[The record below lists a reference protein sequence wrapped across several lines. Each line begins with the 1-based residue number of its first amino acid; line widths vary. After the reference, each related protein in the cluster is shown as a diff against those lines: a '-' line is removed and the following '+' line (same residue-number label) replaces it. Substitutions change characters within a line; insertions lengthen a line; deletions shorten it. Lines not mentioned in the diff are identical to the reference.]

1 MLIGAGV
8 RLSASNP
15 MFQLGAASAG
25 SAERAAWLGPG
36 KLRNLQ
42 AGYAGIS
49 GLSGY
54 PNGVRHPAAWSL
66 PNKAGALASRNETG
80 FTLTEG
86 SLSLAAGRNIDGS
99 TTITVSVPDAE
110 LQLVVS
116 ASGTTAITLS
126 QTGAVAGALAAEGN
140 APLTITVPTATLGAI
155 VSSIASGALTLTGSA
170 GIRATGVLA
179 GDILPY
185 TDLSPEALAISVWNA
200 VAANSNVAGSMGEKL
215 NDAGSA
221 SNPWT
226 EVIESGYTAAEVLR
240 IIAAVAAG
248 KTSIVD
254 LGGGDATVTFRDLG
268 DTKDRIVADVSGSE
282 RTTLSFDE
290 T

>member
-1 MLIGAGV
+1 MAP
-8 RLSASNP
+8 ASC
-15 MFQLGAASAG
+15 SG
-25 SAERAAWLGPG
+25 SR
-36 KLRNLQ
+36 
-42 AGYAGIS
+42 
-49 GLSGY
+49 
-54 PNGVRHPAAWSL
+54 
-66 PNKAGALASRNETG
+66 
-80 FTLTEG
+80 F
-86 SLSLAAGRNIDGS
+86 
-99 TTITVSVPDAE
+99 
-110 LQLVVS
+110 
-116 ASGTTAITLS
+116 
-126 QTGAVAGALAAEGN
+126 QTGAVAGALAAEGS

-155 VSSIASGALTLTGSA
+155 VSAIASGEMTLTGSA
-170 GIRATGVLA
+170 GIRATGALA

-200 VAANSNVAGSMGEKL
+200 A
-215 NDAGSA
+215 
-221 SNPWT
+221 
-226 EVIESGYTAAEVLR
+226 VIESGYTAAEVLR